1 MHAFIEVNNVSK
13 SFGRKEILKNID
25 LKIEE
30 GENLALI
37 GPSGS
42 GKTTLLRILDLLEM
56 PTSGKIY
63 FNGIDATNASR
74 RRKFEIRRRIGMV
87 FQKPVVF
94 KASVYD
100 NISYGLKFRGVDRRR
115 IGEKVARA
123 LDVVGLSEYADR
135 SALTLSGGEAQRV
148 ALARAIVTEP
158 EVLLLDEPTANLDP
172 VSRERIEALI
182 SCINHEYDLL
192 IIMATHDMVQG
203 QRLADRIVVIIEGE
217 IRQIGMPE
225 QVFKTPVSEE
235 IARFVGVENIIDG
248 VVESNEGG
256 LTVVDVNIS
265 QEKITG
271 ISDCKTG
278 EEVRICIRPEE
289 IVLSKNV
296 DMDMNIGVRGRGSS
310 ARNVIWAR
318 VEKMTEIGPLVRV
331 KMDNSL
337 VSLITRQSAEEM
349 GLKVGDEAYATF
361 KSTSVHLLR
370 KV

>member
-1 MHAFIEVNNVSK
+1 MPTFIKVNNISK
-13 SFGRKEILKNID
+13 SFGRKEILKSID
-25 LKIEE
+25 LEIEE

-63 FNGIDATNASR
+63 FNGVDANASR
-74 RRKFEIRRRIGMV
+74 KRRLEIRRRIGMV

-100 NISYGLKFRGVDRRR
+100 NIGYGLKFRGVDKRR

-135 SALTLSGGEAQRV
+135 SAPTLSGGEAQRV

-172 VSRERIEALI
+172 VSTEKIEALI
-182 SCINHEYDLL
+182 SRINREYDVM
-192 IIMATHDMVQG
+192 IIMATHDMLQG
-203 QRLADRIVVIIEGE
+203 QRLADRIAVIIGGE
-217 IRQIGMPE
+217 ITQIGMPE
-225 QVFKTPVSEE
+225 QVFNTPVSEE
-235 IARFVGVENIIDG
+235 IARFVGVENIIYG

-256 LTVVDVNIS
+256 LTVVDVDIS
-265 QEKITG
+265 PEKITG
-271 ISDCKTG
+271 ISDCKSG

-289 IVLSKNV
+289 IILSKN
-296 DMDMNIGVRGRGSS
+296 MNINMTVRGRGGS
-310 ARNVIWAR
+310 ARNVIYTN
-318 VEKMTEIGPLVRV
+318 VEKMTGIGPLVRV
-331 KMDNSL
+331 KMANSL
-337 VSLITRQSAEEM
+337 VALITKQSAEEI
-349 GLKVGDEAYATF
+349 GLKDGDDVYATF

-370 KV
+370 KF